1 MKPNKSIQI
10 FLAGLPL
17 AGFKIPLL
25 TLSVNQLILDLL
37 REAETPNFFSRY
49 IKGKLN

>member
-1 MKPNKSIQI
+1 MKSNKNIKI

-37 REAETPNFFSRY
+37 REPETPTSFLDTLKEN
-49 IKGKLN
+49 

>member
-1 MKPNKSIQI
+1 MKSNKNIKI

-17 AGFKIPLL
+17 AGFKILLL

-37 REAETPNFFSRY
+37 REAETPTSFLDTLKEN
-49 IKGKLN
+49 